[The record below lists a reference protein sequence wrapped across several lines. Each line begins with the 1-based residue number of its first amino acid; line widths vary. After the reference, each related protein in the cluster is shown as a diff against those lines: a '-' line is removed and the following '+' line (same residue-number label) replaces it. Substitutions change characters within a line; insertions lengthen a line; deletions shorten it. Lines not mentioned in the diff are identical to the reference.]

1 MKLTPLETKMY
12 RRLIDEPSIA
22 RLWAS
27 IQETKALNRLVKK
40 GYASYNNK
48 TRRWTLAEGE

>member
-1 MKLTPLETKMY
+1 MKLTPLEAKLHK
-12 RRLIDEPSIA
+12 RLIDETSIE

-40 GYASYNNK
+40 GYASYNEK
-48 TRRWTLAEGE
+48 TRRWALAEGD